1 MEMKIGDRVKFLNQT
16 GGGIISKIISPSMV
30 KVSIE
35 DGFEIPTMVSEL
47 LKLDSTEKSSVFF
60 TKQPIQEQKTVD
72 VSEEESVEKI
82 SPLLNR
88 AGYKSIPKGV
98 YMVFHPHNQKW
109 LITGLLDI
117 FIVNNTDYQVLY
129 SYFLSEDNGL
139 FTGMDF
145 DVIPDMSKVYLQ
157 TIDRNE
163 VGSWN
168 KGLIQLLFHDEG
180 PGKVLLPA
188 SSNFDIKES
197 RFIKEDN
204 YKDTSL
210 IEGKALYF
218 SLLELSKQ
226 GNISGNYSETKQGKH
241 ETEHIGASQY
251 KEAPIIDKHR
261 ISPGTAEV
269 DLHIE
274 ELVADGNK
282 IDTEQILK
290 IQLDYFTRTLE
301 SAIANKYFKVIF
313 IHGVGNG
320 TLKSE
325 IKFLL
330 DTYEGLNYTQA
341 SQKVYGVGAIE
352 VNILHK

>member
-1 MEMKIGDRVKFLNQT
+1 MEMKVGDRVKFLNQT

-30 KVSIE
+30 KVAIE

-60 TKQPIQEQKTVD
+60 TSPVQREQPPADEP
-72 VSEEESVEKI
+72 EHENVEKI
-82 SPLLNR
+82 SPLLR
-88 AGYKSIPKGV
+88 RSGYKNIPQGV
-98 YMVFHPHNQKW
+98 YMVFVPHNQKW

-117 FIVNNTDYQVLY
+117 FLVNNTDYQVLY
-129 SYFLSEDNGL
+129 SYFLSEDNGT
-139 FTGMDF
+139 FTGMDY

-163 VGSWN
+163 INSWN
-168 KGLIQLLFHDEG
+168 KGLIQFLFHTES

-188 SSNFDIKES
+188 SSTFDIKEG

-204 YKDTSL
+204 YKDTIL
-210 IEGKALYF
+210 IDGKALYF
-218 SLLELSKQ
+218 CLLELSKQ
-226 GNISGNYSETKQGKH
+226 GSISGSYSEAKQGKH
-241 ETEHIGASQY
+241 ETEVFGTTAY
-251 KEAPIIDKHR
+251 KEIPIIDKHR

-274 ELVADGNK
+274 ELMSDTDK

-290 IQLDYFTRTLE
+290 VQLDYFTRTLE
-301 SAIANKYFKVIF
+301 SAIANKYYKVIY